1 MGASFIENDDGTLID
16 LSYLGAVN
24 QNLQAAV

>member
-16 LSYLGAVN
+16 LSYQGAVD
-24 QNLQAAV
+24 QSLQAAV